1 MHGTY
6 GDFEYPRTNRC
17 LAVILNIGIDFT
29 PANEQSTLWLQIPK
43 CTGQCAAD
51 RILYEGEIVD
61 GITDLVTRSNSE
73 INPRSKNEQRKNR
86 SAARASAAP
95 ARATAR
101 GRGIGV

>member
-1 MHGTY
+1 MYGTD
-6 GDFEYPRTNRC
+6 GDVVSKRTKRC
-17 LAVILNIGIDFT
+17 FAIELHKRIDFT

-43 CTGQCAAD
+43 CTGQCAGD